1 MNHYPPPMKNPPKSW
16 RDLYIGSLTIEQL
29 EMLKPSIWEYFIN
42 ERINELKNGKKEDNT
57 R

>member
-16 RDLYIGSLTIEQL
+16 RDLYIGSLTIQQL
-29 EMLKPSIWEYFIN
+29 EMLKPSIWDYFIN
-42 ERINELKNGKKEDNT
+42 ERINELKDEKKRDNT